1 MRTERHRSTHDS
13 IPCARPTCSG
23 SQAAIRLAPCDACR
37 ACLTAGNRTA
47 HDEYMDL
54 ARITVDHQIMG
65 GVPCVTGT
73 RIPVATIVGLVA
85 SRLTTDEIVAEYPQ
99 LTPADVQACLE
110 YAARA
115 VDERELPVRLT
126 A

>member
-1 MRTERHRSTHDS
+1 
-13 IPCARPTCSG
+13 
-23 SQAAIRLAPCDACR
+23 
-37 ACLTAGNRTA
+37 
-47 HDEYMDL
+47 MDL

-99 LTPADVQACLE
+99 LTPPTCRHAWSTQRVPSMNVSC
-110 YAARA
+110 RSGSP
-115 VDERELPVRLT
+115 REIPG
-126 A
+126 